1 MKTILTEEL
10 IKDICD
16 LVSDGNN
23 IKDSAI
29 MNGILEGTFWNWMKE
44 ADDNRNNE
52 NPTEYHKLC
61 IKLSD
66 EMKIARARN
75 KDEHIQNIN
84 RAAKNGTWQAS
95 AWYLERVY
103 KNEFSLKQEVEHSGN
118 LPVTITIKGV
128 EPGTQSTE

>member
-10 IKDICD
+10 IKEICD

-23 IKDSAI
+23 IKDAAV
-29 MNGILEGTFWNWMKE
+29 MNGIPEGTFWNWMKI
-44 ADDNRNNE
+44 ADENRKSE
-52 NPTEYHKLC
+52 DLTEYHKLC

-118 LPVTITIKGV
+118 LPVTITVKGV
-128 EPGTQSTE
+128 ESGNSSTE